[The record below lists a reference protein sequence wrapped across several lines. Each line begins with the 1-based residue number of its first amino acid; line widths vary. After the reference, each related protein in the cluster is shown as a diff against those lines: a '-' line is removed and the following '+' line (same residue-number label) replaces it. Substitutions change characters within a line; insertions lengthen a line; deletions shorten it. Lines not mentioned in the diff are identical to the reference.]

1 MSLQTRVNYIN
12 RYREIAMQFS
22 KSGLG
27 FLIEEIGL
35 DRVISLPKRILM
47 RQQNNEVLEKT
58 YAERIR
64 IFIEEMGTTFI
75 KLGQIASTRA
85 DLLPPD
91 LIKELE
97 KLQSHV
103 APFPA
108 AEARRLIEESLEA
121 PIDKLFMIFDDEPV
135 GSASIGQVHR
145 AMLHTGEDVAVKIQR
160 PNIEKTV
167 RTDLEILRHLA
178 VLAESNLEWA
188 RNYQVTDM
196 IEEFSDA
203 LINELDYTIEA
214 RNVERIGKT
223 HNNDSKI
230 KIPEIYWEYS
240 TKNVMVMDFIK
251 GIPVNH
257 VETLDEMNIDRSE
270 VADTL
275 AKAIFQQIFEEGYFH
290 GDPHPGNVSVL
301 EDGTLVFLDFGMI
314 GRLTSDLKNNFG
326 SLLISLMRKDS
337 AGVVKAIVKM
347 GVVPS
352 DVSMRDLNREAEIM
366 RDKYYDVPLAKLN
379 FSDAVND
386 LFGIANKY
394 KIKLPQDFTILAKT
408 LLTLESVVS
417 QLDPDFSIMD
427 VAEPFGKALML
438 ERYNPKNLLNFQID
452 EVQQLANELRE
463 VTENVHTFSKGLK
476 NQNLPI
482 EIDVKGRSQF
492 SKHLDR
498 VINRLSF
505 SIVLLAFS
513 IIMVGLIVGSAILGE
528 GSIIFR
534 IPIIEIAAI
543 FAMGM
548 FSWLLW
554 SIVKSGRF

>member
-1 MSLQTRVNYIN
+1 MSLQTRVSYIN
-12 RYREIAMQFS
+12 RYREIAIAIS
-22 KSGLG
+22 KSGFG
-27 FLIEEIGL
+27 YIIEELGL
-35 DRVISLPKRILM
+35 DKVISLPRRLLI
-47 RQQNNEVLEKT
+47 RQKDDEVQELT

-64 IFIEEMGTTFI
+64 LFIESMGTTFI
-75 KLGQIASTRA
+75 KLGQIASTRG
-85 DLLPPD
+85 DLLPPE

-103 APFPA
+103 PSFPSDKVKTIIEDALGAPMD
-108 AEARRLIEESLEA
+108 EI
-121 PIDKLFMIFDDEPV
+121 FMIFDEDPV

-145 AMLHTGEDVAVKIQR
+145 AMLLSGEDVAVKVQR

-178 VLAESNLEWA
+178 TLAESNLEWA

-196 IEEFSDA
+196 IDEFSTA

-214 RNVERIGKT
+214 RNMERISKT
-223 HNNDSKI
+223 HKHDSRVI
-230 KIPEIYWEYS
+230 IPSIHWDYT
-240 TKNVMVMDFIK
+240 TKEVLVMDFIK
-251 GIPVNH
+251 GTPINQFDK
-257 VETLDEMNIDRSE
+257 LDALNIDRSK

-275 AKAIFQQIFEEGYFH
+275 AKSIFKQIFEDGYFH

-301 EDGTLVFLDFGMI
+301 NDGSLVFLDFGMV

-326 SLLISLMRKDS
+326 SLLISLMKKDAS
-337 AGVVKAIVKM
+337 GVVKSIVKM
-347 GVVPS
+347 GVVPA
-352 DVSMRDLNREAEIM
+352 DVSMKKLNREAEIM
-366 RDKYYDVPLAKLN
+366 RDKYYDVPLSQLN

-408 LLTLESVVS
+408 LLTLEGVVS
-417 QLDPDFSIMD
+417 KLDPDFSIMD
-427 VAEPFGKALML
+427 VAEPFGKALLL
-438 ERYNPKNLLNFQID
+438 ERYNPKNLIDFQVD
-452 EVQQLANELRE
+452 ELQQIGTELRD
-463 VTENVHTFSKGLK
+463 VTSNVHQFSKGLK
-476 NQNLPI
+476 NSNLPI

-548 FSWLLW
+548 FIWLLW

>member
-47 RQQNNEVLEKT
+47 RQQNNEILEKT

-121 PIDKLFMIFDDEPV
+121 PIDELFMIFDDEPV

-145 AMLHTGEDVAVKIQR
+145 AMLHTGEDVAVKVQR

-188 RNYQVTDM
+188 RNYQVTEM

-223 HNNDSKI
+223 HKNDNTI

-251 GIPVNH
+251 GIPVNRFDK
-257 VETLDEMNIDRSE
+257 LDEMNINRSE
-270 VADTL
+270 LADTL

-337 AGVVKAIVKM
+337 SGVVKAIVKM
-347 GVVPS
+347 GVVPG

-386 LFGIANKY
+386 LFGISNKY

-427 VAEPFGKALML
+427 VAEPFGKALLL

-452 EVQQLANELRE
+452 EVQQLAGELRE
-463 VTENVHTFSKGLK
+463 VTENVHTFSKGLR

-513 IIMVGLIVGSAILGE
+513 IVMVGLIVGSAILGE

-543 FAMGM
+543 FAMVM
-548 FSWLLW
+548 FAWLLW

>member
-108 AEARRLIEESLEA
+108 AEARKLIEESLEA
-121 PIDKLFMIFDDEPV
+121 PIDELFMIFDDEPV

-145 AMLHTGEDVAVKIQR
+145 AMLHTGEDVAVKVQR

-223 HNNDSKI
+223 HKKDSNI

-257 VETLDEMNIDRSE
+257 FDKLDEMNINRSE
-270 VADTL
+270 LADTL
-275 AKAIFQQIFEEGYFH
+275 ARAIFQQIFEEGYFH

-347 GVVPS
+347 GVVPG

-386 LFGIANKY
+386 LFGISNKY

-438 ERYNPKNLLNFQID
+438 ERYNPKNLINFQID

-548 FSWLLW
+548 FAWLLW

>member
-1 MSLQTRVNYIN
+1 
-12 RYREIAMQFS
+12 
-22 KSGLG
+22 
-27 FLIEEIGL
+27 
-35 DRVISLPKRILM
+35 
-47 RQQNNEVLEKT
+47 
-58 YAERIR
+58 
-64 IFIEEMGTTFI
+64 
-75 KLGQIASTRA
+75 
-85 DLLPPD
+85 
-91 LIKELE
+91 
-97 KLQSHV
+97 
-103 APFPA
+103 
-108 AEARRLIEESLEA
+108 
-121 PIDKLFMIFDDEPV
+121 
-135 GSASIGQVHR
+135 
-145 AMLHTGEDVAVKIQR
+145 MLHTGEDVAVKIQR

-203 LINELDYTIEA
+203 LINELDYSIEA

-223 HNNDSKI
+223 HKNDSQI

-240 TKNVMVMDFIK
+240 TKNVMVMDYIK
-251 GIPVNH
+251 GVPVNNLAK
-257 VETLDEMNIDRSE
+257 LDEMNINRSE
-270 VADTL
+270 VADKL

-301 EDGTLVFLDFGMI
+301 EDGTIVFLDFGMI

-337 AGVVKAIVKM
+337 GGVVKAIVKM
-347 GVVPS
+347 GVVPG

-366 RDKYYDVPLAKLN
+366 RDKYYDVPLSKLN

-417 QLDPDFSIMD
+417 HLDPDFSIMD
-427 VAEPFGKALML
+427 VAEPFGKALLL

-452 EVQQLANELRE
+452 EIQQLGTELRE
-463 VTENVHTFSKGLK
+463 VTENVHQFSKGLK

-543 FAMGM
+543 FAMVM
-548 FSWLLW
+548 FAWLLW

>member
-1 MSLQTRVNYIN
+1 MSLQTRVSYIN
-12 RYREIAMQFS
+12 RYREIAIAIS
-22 KSGLG
+22 KSGFGYIIKEL
-27 FLIEEIGL
+27 GL
-35 DRVISLPKRILM
+35 DKVISLPRRLLI
-47 RQQNNEVLEKT
+47 RQKDDEVQELT

-64 IFIEEMGTTFI
+64 LFIESMGTTFI
-75 KLGQIASTRA
+75 KLGQIASTRG
-85 DLLPPD
+85 DLLPPE

-103 APFPA
+103 PSFPSDNVKTIIEDALGAPMD
-108 AEARRLIEESLEA
+108 EI
-121 PIDKLFMIFDDEPV
+121 FMIFDEDPV

-145 AMLHTGEDVAVKIQR
+145 AMLLSGEDVAVKVQR

-178 VLAESNLEWA
+178 TLAESNLEWA

-196 IEEFSDA
+196 IDEFSTA

-214 RNVERIGKT
+214 RNMERISKT
-223 HNNDSKI
+223 HKHDSRVI
-230 KIPEIYWEYS
+230 IPGIHWDYT
-240 TKNVMVMDFIK
+240 TKEVLVMDFIK
-251 GIPVNH
+251 GTPINQFDK
-257 VETLDEMNIDRSE
+257 LDALNIDRSK

-275 AKAIFQQIFEEGYFH
+275 AKSIFKQIFEDGYFH

-301 EDGTLVFLDFGMI
+301 NDGSLVFLDFGMI

-326 SLLISLMRKDS
+326 SLLISLMKKDAS
-337 AGVVKAIVKM
+337 GVVKSIVKM
-347 GVVPS
+347 GVVPA
-352 DVSMRDLNREAEIM
+352 DVSMKKLNREAEIM
-366 RDKYYDVPLAKLN
+366 RDKYYDVPLSKLN

-408 LLTLESVVS
+408 LLTLEGVVS
-417 QLDPDFSIMD
+417 KLDPDFSIMD
-427 VAEPFGKALML
+427 VAEPFGKALLL
-438 ERYNPKNLLNFQID
+438 ERYNPKNLIDFQID
-452 EVQQLANELRE
+452 ELQQIGTELRD
-463 VTENVHTFSKGLK
+463 VTSNVHQFSKGLK
-476 NQNLPI
+476 NSNLPI

-513 IIMVGLIVGSAILGE
+513 IVMVGLIVGSAILGE

-548 FSWLLW
+548 FIWLLW

>member
-145 AMLHTGEDVAVKIQR
+145 AMLHTGEDVAVKVQR

-223 HNNDSKI
+223 HKNDSKI

-257 VETLDEMNIDRSE
+257 LETLDEMNIDRSE

-408 LLTLESVVS
+408 LLILESVVS

>member
-47 RQQNNEVLEKT
+47 RQQNNEILEKT

-121 PIDKLFMIFDDEPV
+121 PIDELFMIFDDEPV

-145 AMLHTGEDVAVKIQR
+145 AMLHTGEDVAVKVQR

-188 RNYQVTDM
+188 RNYQVTEM

-223 HNNDSKI
+223 HKNDNTI

-257 VETLDEMNIDRSE
+257 FDKLDEMNINRSE
-270 VADTL
+270 LADTL

-337 AGVVKAIVKM
+337 SGVVKAIVKM
-347 GVVPS
+347 GVVPG

-386 LFGIANKY
+386 LFGISNKY

-427 VAEPFGKALML
+427 VAEPFGKALLL

-452 EVQQLANELRE
+452 EVQQLAGELRE
-463 VTENVHTFSKGLK
+463 VTENVHTFSKGLR

-513 IIMVGLIVGSAILGE
+513 IVMVGLIVGSAILGE

-543 FAMGM
+543 FAMVM
-548 FSWLLW
+548 FAWLLW

>member
-35 DRVISLPKRILM
+35 DRVISLPRRIIL
-47 RQQNNEVLEKT
+47 RQQNDEVLEKT

-75 KLGQIASTRA
+75 KLGQIASTRG

-91 LIKELE
+91 LIHELE

-108 AEARRLIEESLEA
+108 EEARRLIEESLEA
-121 PIDKLFMIFDDEPV
+121 PIDELFIIFDDKPV

-203 LINELDYTIEA
+203 LINELDYSIEA

-223 HNNDSKI
+223 HKNDSQI

-240 TKNVMVMDFIK
+240 TKNVMVMDYIK
-251 GIPVNH
+251 GVPVNNLAK
-257 VETLDEMNIDRSE
+257 LDEMNINRSE
-270 VADTL
+270 VADKL

-301 EDGTLVFLDFGMI
+301 EDGTIVFLDFGMI

-337 AGVVKAIVKM
+337 GGVVKAIVKM
-347 GVVPS
+347 GVVPG

-366 RDKYYDVPLAKLN
+366 RDKYYDVPLSKLN

-417 QLDPDFSIMD
+417 HLDPDFSIMD
-427 VAEPFGKALML
+427 VAEPFGKALLL

-452 EVQQLANELRE
+452 EIQQLGTELRE
-463 VTENVHTFSKGLK
+463 VAENVHQFSKGLK

-543 FAMGM
+543 FAMVM
-548 FSWLLW
+548 FAWLLW

>member
-12 RYREIAMQFS
+12 RYREIAKQIS
-22 KSGLG
+22 KSGFG
-27 FLIEEIGL
+27 YIIEEIGL
-35 DRVISLPKRILM
+35 DKVISLPRRLLL
-47 RQQNNEVLEKT
+47 RQGNEEVLEKT

-64 IFIEEMGTTFI
+64 LFIESMGTTFI
-75 KLGQIASTRA
+75 KLGQIASTRG
-85 DLLPPD
+85 DLLPPE

-108 AEARRLIEESLEA
+108 EVARSTIEESLGA
-121 PIDKLFMIFDDEPV
+121 SIDEIFMIFDDEPV

-145 AMLHTGEDVAVKIQR
+145 AILHSGEDVAVKVQR
-160 PNIEKTV
+160 PNIEGTV

-178 VLAESNLEWA
+178 KLLEANLEWA
-188 RNYQVTDM
+188 KNYQVTDM
-196 IEEFSDA
+196 IDEFSFA
-203 LINELDYTIEA
+203 LLNELDYTIEA

-223 HNNDSKI
+223 HANDPNV
-230 KIPEIYWEYS
+230 KIPNIFWDYT

-257 VETLDEMNIDRSE
+257 FDTLDELNIDRSKLAE
-270 VADTL
+270 TL
-275 AKAIFQQIFEEGYFH
+275 AKAIFKQIFEDGYFH

-314 GRLTSDLKNNFG
+314 GRLTSDLKTNFG
-326 SLLISLMRKDS
+326 SLLISLMKKDAS
-337 AGVVKAIVKM
+337 GVVKAIVKM
-347 GVVPS
+347 GVVPA
-352 DVSMRDLNREAEIM
+352 DVSMKQLNREAEIM
-366 RDKYYDVPLAKLN
+366 RDKYYDVPLSKLN

-386 LFGIANKY
+386 LFSISNKY
-394 KIKLPQDFTILAKT
+394 KIRLPQDFTILAKT
-408 LLTLESVVS
+408 LLTLEGVVS
-417 QLDPDFSIMD
+417 KLDPDFSIMD
-427 VAEPFGKALML
+427 VAEPFGKSLL
-438 ERYNPKNLLNFQID
+438 FDRYNPKNVIENQID
-452 EVQQLANELRE
+452 DAQQIASELRD
-463 VTENVHTFSKGLK
+463 VTANVHQFSKGLK
-476 NQNLPI
+476 NSNLPI
-482 EIDVKGRSQF
+482 EIDLKGRTQF

-513 IIMVGLIVGSAILGE
+513 IIMVGLIVGSALLGE

-543 FAMGM
+543 FAAGM
-548 FSWLLW
+548 FIWLMW

>member
-27 FLIEEIGL
+27 FLIEEIGI
-35 DRVISLPKRILM
+35 DRVISLPKRILL
-47 RQQNNEVLEKT
+47 RQQNDEVLEKT

-75 KLGQIASTRA
+75 KLGQIASTRG

-108 AEARRLIEESLEA
+108 TEARKLIEESLEA
-121 PIDKLFMIFDDEPV
+121 PIDELFMIFDDTPV

-145 AMLHTGEDVAVKIQR
+145 AMLHTGEDVAVKVQR
-160 PNIEKTV
+160 ANIEKTV

-223 HNNDSKI
+223 HKNDDKI

-257 VETLDEMNIDRSE
+257 FDELDKLNINRSDLAETLAR
-270 VADTL
+270 
-275 AKAIFQQIFEEGYFH
+275 AIFQQIFEEGYFH

-301 EDGTLVFLDFGMI
+301 RDGTLVFLDFGMI

-337 AGVVKAIVKM
+337 DGVVKAIVKM

-366 RDKYYDVPLAKLN
+366 RDKYYDVPLSKLN

-427 VAEPFGKALML
+427 VAEPFGKALLL

-452 EVQQLANELRE
+452 EIQQLGSELRE
-463 VTENVHTFSKGLK
+463 VTENVHQFSKGLK

-513 IIMVGLIVGSAILGE
+513 IVMVGLIVGSAILGE

-548 FSWLLW
+548 FIWLLW

>member
-35 DRVISLPKRILM
+35 DRVISMPRRIIL
-47 RQQNNEVLEKT
+47 RQQNEEVLEKT

-91 LIKELE
+91 LIRELE

-108 AEARRLIEESLEA
+108 EEARRLIEESLEA
-121 PIDKLFMIFDDEPV
+121 PIDELFMIFNDKPV

-223 HNNDSKI
+223 HKNDSKI

-240 TKNVMVMDFIK
+240 TKNIMVMDFIK
-251 GIPVNH
+251 GVPVNNL
-257 VETLDEMNIDRSE
+257 VKLDEMGINRSD
-270 VADTL
+270 VANTL
-275 AKAIFQQIFEEGYFH
+275 ARAIFQQIFEEGYFH

-301 EDGTLVFLDFGMI
+301 EDGTLAFLDFGMI

-337 AGVVKAIVKM
+337 GGVVKAIVKM
-347 GVVPS
+347 GVVPG

-366 RDKYYDVPLAKLN
+366 RDKYYDVPLSKLN

-427 VAEPFGKALML
+427 VAEPFGKALLL

-452 EVQQLANELRE
+452 EIQQLGTELRE
-463 VTENVHTFSKGLK
+463 VTENVHQFTKGLK

-513 IIMVGLIVGSAILGE
+513 IVMVGLIVGSAILGE

-548 FSWLLW
+548 FAWLLW

>member
-35 DRVISLPKRILM
+35 DRVISLPKRILL
-47 RQQNNEVLEKT
+47 RQQNDEVLEKT

-75 KLGQIASTRA
+75 KLGQIASTRG

-108 AEARRLIEESLEA
+108 AEARKLIEESLEA
-121 PIDKLFMIFDDEPV
+121 PIDELFMIFDDTPV

-145 AMLHTGEDVAVKIQR
+145 AMLHTGEDVAVKVQR
-160 PNIEKTV
+160 ANIEKRV

-223 HNNDSKI
+223 HKNDDKI

-257 VETLDEMNIDRSE
+257 FDELDKLNINRSDLAETLAR
-270 VADTL
+270 
-275 AKAIFQQIFEEGYFH
+275 AIFQQIFEEGYFH

-301 EDGTLVFLDFGMI
+301 RDGTLVFLDFGMI

-337 AGVVKAIVKM
+337 DGVVKAIVKM

-366 RDKYYDVPLAKLN
+366 RDKYYDVPLSKLN

-427 VAEPFGKALML
+427 VAEPFGKALLL

-452 EVQQLANELRE
+452 EIQQLGSELRE
-463 VTENVHTFSKGLK
+463 VTENVHQFSKGLK

-513 IIMVGLIVGSAILGE
+513 IVMVGLIVGSAILGE

-548 FSWLLW
+548 FIWLLW

>member
-1 MSLQTRVNYIN
+1 MSLQTRVKYIN

-27 FLIEEIGL
+27 FIIEEIGL
-35 DRVISLPKRILM
+35 DRVLSLPKRILL
-47 RQQNNEVLEKT
+47 RQQNDEYLEKT

-91 LIKELE
+91 LINELE

-103 APFPA
+103 SPFSA
-108 AEARRLIEESLEA
+108 SDARALIEESLEA
-121 PIDKLFMIFDDEPV
+121 DIDDIFMIFDDVPV

-145 AMLHTGEDVAVKIQR
+145 AMLHTGEDVAVKVQR
-160 PNIEKTV
+160 PDIEKTV

-178 VLAESNLEWA
+178 LLAEANLEWA

-196 IEEFSDA
+196 IDEFSDA

-223 HNNDSKI
+223 HRNDKKV
-230 KIPEIYWEYS
+230 KIPEIYWDYS
-240 TKNVMVMDFIK
+240 SKNVMVMDFIK
-251 GIPVNH
+251 GTPVNQLKK
-257 VETLDEMNIDRSE
+257 LDELGINRSM

-275 AKAIFQQIFEEGYFH
+275 ARSIFKQIFEEGYFH
-290 GDPHPGNVSVL
+290 GDPHPGNVNVL
-301 EDGTLVFLDFGMI
+301 DDGTVVFLDFGMV

-326 SLLISLMRKDS
+326 SLLISLMKHDS
-337 AGVVKAIVKM
+337 DGVVKSIVKM
-347 GVVPS
+347 GVVPA
-352 DVSMRDLNREAEIM
+352 DVSIRDLNREAEIM

-386 LFGIANKY
+386 LFGISNKY

-427 VAEPFGKALML
+427 VAEPFGKALLL

-452 EVQQLANELRE
+452 EVQQLGSELRE
-463 VTENVHTFSKGLK
+463 VTENVHTFSKGLR

-482 EIDVKGRSQF
+482 EIDVKGRSEF

-513 IIMVGLIVGSAILGE
+513 IVMVGLIVGSAILGE

-548 FSWLLW
+548 FVWLLW

>member
-12 RYREIAMQFS
+12 RYREIAKQIS
-22 KSGLG
+22 KSGFG
-27 FLIEEIGL
+27 YIIEEIGL
-35 DRVISLPKRILM
+35 DKVISLPRRLLL
-47 RQQNNEVLEKT
+47 RQGNEEVLEKT

-64 IFIEEMGTTFI
+64 LFIESMGTTFI
-75 KLGQIASTRA
+75 KLGQIASTRG
-85 DLLPPD
+85 DLLPPE

-108 AEARRLIEESLEA
+108 EVARSTIEESLGA
-121 PIDKLFMIFDDEPV
+121 SIDEIFMIFDDEPV

-145 AMLHTGEDVAVKIQR
+145 AMLHSGEDVAVKVQR
-160 PNIEKTV
+160 PNIEGTV

-178 VLAESNLEWA
+178 NLLEANLEWA
-188 RNYQVTDM
+188 KNYQVTDM
-196 IEEFSDA
+196 IDEFSFA
-203 LINELDYTIEA
+203 LLNELDYTIEA

-223 HNNDSKI
+223 HANDPNV
-230 KIPEIYWEYS
+230 KIPNIFWDYT

-257 VETLDEMNIDRSE
+257 FDTLDELNIDRSKLAE
-270 VADTL
+270 TL
-275 AKAIFQQIFEEGYFH
+275 AKAIFKQIFEDGYFH

-314 GRLTSDLKNNFG
+314 GRLTSDLKTNFG
-326 SLLISLMRKDS
+326 SLLISLMKKDAS
-337 AGVVKAIVKM
+337 GVVKAIVKM
-347 GVVPS
+347 GVVPA
-352 DVSMRDLNREAEIM
+352 DVSMKQLNREAEIM
-366 RDKYYDVPLAKLN
+366 RDKYYDVPLSKLN

-386 LFGIANKY
+386 LFSISNKY
-394 KIKLPQDFTILAKT
+394 KIRLPQDFTILAKT
-408 LLTLESVVS
+408 LLTLEGVVS
-417 QLDPDFSIMD
+417 KLDPDFSIMD
-427 VAEPFGKALML
+427 VAEPFGKSLL
-438 ERYNPKNLLNFQID
+438 FDRYNPKNVIENQID
-452 EVQQLANELRE
+452 DAQQIASELRD
-463 VTENVHTFSKGLK
+463 VTANVHQFSKGLK
-476 NQNLPI
+476 NSNLPI
-482 EIDVKGRSQF
+482 EIDLKGRTQF

-513 IIMVGLIVGSAILGE
+513 IIMVGLIVGSALLGE

-543 FAMGM
+543 FAAGM
-548 FSWLLW
+548 FIWLMW

>member
-12 RYREIAMQFS
+12 RYREIAKQIS
-22 KSGLG
+22 KSGFG
-27 FLIEEIGL
+27 YIIEEIGL
-35 DRVISLPKRILM
+35 DKVISLPRRLLL
-47 RQQNNEVLEKT
+47 RQGNKEVLEKT

-64 IFIEEMGTTFI
+64 LFIESMGTTFI
-75 KLGQIASTRA
+75 KLGQIASTRG
-85 DLLPPD
+85 DLLPPE

-108 AEARRLIEESLEA
+108 EVARSTIEESLGA
-121 PIDKLFMIFDDEPV
+121 SIDEIFMIFDDEPV

-145 AMLHTGEDVAVKIQR
+145 AILQSGEDVAVKVQR
-160 PNIEKTV
+160 PNIEGTV

-178 VLAESNLEWA
+178 KLLEANLEWA
-188 RNYQVTDM
+188 KNYQVTDM
-196 IEEFSDA
+196 IDEFSFA
-203 LINELDYTIEA
+203 LLNELDYTIEA

-223 HNNDSKI
+223 HANDPNV
-230 KIPEIYWEYS
+230 KIPNIFWDYT

-257 VETLDEMNIDRSE
+257 FDTLDELNIDRSKLAE
-270 VADTL
+270 TL
-275 AKAIFQQIFEEGYFH
+275 AKAIFKQIFEDGYFH

-314 GRLTSDLKNNFG
+314 GRLTSDLKTNFG
-326 SLLISLMRKDS
+326 SLLISLMKKDAS
-337 AGVVKAIVKM
+337 GVVKAIVKM
-347 GVVPS
+347 GVVPA
-352 DVSMRDLNREAEIM
+352 DVSMKQLNREAEIM
-366 RDKYYDVPLAKLN
+366 RDKYYDVPLSKLN

-386 LFGIANKY
+386 LFIISNKY
-394 KIKLPQDFTILAKT
+394 KIRLPQDFTILAKT
-408 LLTLESVVS
+408 LLTLEGVVS
-417 QLDPDFSIMD
+417 KLDPDFSIMD
-427 VAEPFGKALML
+427 VAEPFGKSLL
-438 ERYNPKNLLNFQID
+438 FDRYNPKNVIENQID
-452 EVQQLANELRE
+452 DAQQIALELRD
-463 VTENVHTFSKGLK
+463 VTANVHQFSKGLK
-476 NQNLPI
+476 NSNLPI
-482 EIDVKGRSQF
+482 EIDLKGRTQF

-513 IIMVGLIVGSAILGE
+513 IIMVGLIVGSALLGE

-543 FAMGM
+543 FAAGM
-548 FSWLLW
+548 FIWLMW

>member
-47 RQQNNEVLEKT
+47 RQQNNEILEKT

-121 PIDKLFMIFDDEPV
+121 PIDELFMIFDDEPV

-145 AMLHTGEDVAVKIQR
+145 AMLHTGEDVAVKVQR

-223 HNNDSKI
+223 HKNDSKI

-257 VETLDEMNIDRSE
+257 FNKLDEMNINRSE
-270 VADTL
+270 LADTL
-275 AKAIFQQIFEEGYFH
+275 ARAIFQQIFEEGYFH

-337 AGVVKAIVKM
+337 SGVVKAIVKM
-347 GVVPS
+347 GVVPG

-386 LFGIANKY
+386 LFGISNKY

-427 VAEPFGKALML
+427 VAEPFGKALLL
-438 ERYNPKNLLNFQID
+438 ERYNPKNIVNFQID
-452 EVQQLANELRE
+452 EVQQLASELRE

-513 IIMVGLIVGSAILGE
+513 IIMVGLIVGSSILGE

-548 FSWLLW
+548 FAWLLW
-554 SIVKSGRF
+554 SIFKSGRF

>member
-12 RYREIAMQFS
+12 RYREIAKQIS
-22 KSGLG
+22 KSGFG
-27 FLIEEIGL
+27 YIIEEIGL
-35 DRVISLPKRILM
+35 DKVISLPRRLLL
-47 RQQNNEVLEKT
+47 RQGNKEVLEKT

-64 IFIEEMGTTFI
+64 LFIESMGTTFI
-75 KLGQIASTRA
+75 KLGQIASTRG
-85 DLLPPD
+85 DLLPPE

-108 AEARRLIEESLEA
+108 EVARSTIEESLGA
-121 PIDKLFMIFDDEPV
+121 SIDEIFMIFDDEPV

-145 AMLHTGEDVAVKIQR
+145 AILQSGEDVAVKVQR
-160 PNIEKTV
+160 PNIEGTV

-178 VLAESNLEWA
+178 NLLEANLEWA
-188 RNYQVTDM
+188 KNYQVTDM
-196 IEEFSDA
+196 IDEFSFA
-203 LINELDYTIEA
+203 LLNELDYTIEA

-223 HNNDSKI
+223 HANDPNV
-230 KIPEIYWEYS
+230 KIPNIFWDYT

-257 VETLDEMNIDRSE
+257 FDTLDELNIDRSKLAE
-270 VADTL
+270 TL
-275 AKAIFQQIFEEGYFH
+275 AKAIFKQIFEDGYFH

-314 GRLTSDLKNNFG
+314 GRLTSDLKTNFG
-326 SLLISLMRKDS
+326 SLLISLMKKDAS
-337 AGVVKAIVKM
+337 GVVKAIVKM
-347 GVVPS
+347 GVVPA
-352 DVSMRDLNREAEIM
+352 DVSMKQLNREAEIM
-366 RDKYYDVPLAKLN
+366 RDKYYEVPLSKLN
-379 FSDAVND
+379 FSGAVND
-386 LFGIANKY
+386 LFIISNKY
-394 KIKLPQDFTILAKT
+394 KIRLPQDFTILAKT
-408 LLTLESVVS
+408 LLTLEGVVS
-417 QLDPDFSIMD
+417 KLDPDFSIMD
-427 VAEPFGKALML
+427 VAEPFGKSLL
-438 ERYNPKNLLNFQID
+438 FDRYNPKNVIENQID
-452 EVQQLANELRE
+452 DAQQIALELRD
-463 VTENVHTFSKGLK
+463 VTANVHQFSKGLK
-476 NQNLPI
+476 NSNLPI
-482 EIDVKGRSQF
+482 EIDLKGRTQF

-513 IIMVGLIVGSAILGE
+513 IIMVGLIVGSALLGE

-543 FAMGM
+543 FAAGM
-548 FSWLLW
+548 FIWLMW

>member
-1 MSLQTRVNYIN
+1 MSLQTRVKYIN

-27 FLIEEIGL
+27 FIIEEIGL
-35 DRVISLPKRILM
+35 DRVLSLPKRILL
-47 RQQNNEVLEKT
+47 RQQNDEYLEKT

-91 LIKELE
+91 LIYELE

-103 APFPA
+103 SPFPA
-108 AEARRLIEESLEA
+108 SDARALIEESLEA
-121 PIDKLFMIFDDEPV
+121 DIDDIFMIFDDVPV

-145 AMLHTGEDVAVKIQR
+145 AMLHTGEDVAVKVQR

-178 VLAESNLEWA
+178 LLAEANLEWA

-196 IEEFSDA
+196 IDEFSDA

-223 HNNDSKI
+223 HRNDKKV
-230 KIPEIYWEYS
+230 KIPEIYWDYS
-240 TKNVMVMDFIK
+240 SKNVMVMDFIK
-251 GIPVNH
+251 GTPVNQLKK
-257 VETLDEMNIDRSE
+257 LDELGINRSM

-275 AKAIFQQIFEEGYFH
+275 ARSIFKQIFEEGYFH
-290 GDPHPGNVSVL
+290 GDPHPGNVNVL
-301 EDGTLVFLDFGMI
+301 DDGTVVFLDFGMV

-326 SLLISLMRKDS
+326 SLLISLMKHDS
-337 AGVVKAIVKM
+337 DGVVKSIVKM
-347 GVVPS
+347 GVVPA
-352 DVSMRDLNREAEIM
+352 DVSIRDLNREAEIM

-386 LFGIANKY
+386 LFGISNKY

-427 VAEPFGKALML
+427 VAEPFGKALLL

-452 EVQQLANELRE
+452 EVQQLGSELRE
-463 VTENVHTFSKGLK
+463 VTENVHTFSKGLR

-482 EIDVKGRSQF
+482 EIDVKGRSEF

-513 IIMVGLIVGSAILGE
+513 IVMVGLIVGSAILGE

-548 FSWLLW
+548 FVWLLW

>member
-1 MSLQTRVNYIN
+1 M
-12 RYREIAMQFS
+12 
-22 KSGLG
+22 
-27 FLIEEIGL
+27 
-35 DRVISLPKRILM
+35 
-47 RQQNNEVLEKT
+47 
-58 YAERIR
+58 
-64 IFIEEMGTTFI
+64 
-75 KLGQIASTRA
+75 
-85 DLLPPD
+85 
-91 LIKELE
+91 
-97 KLQSHV
+97 
-103 APFPA
+103 
-108 AEARRLIEESLEA
+108 
-121 PIDKLFMIFDDEPV
+121 ID
-135 GSASIGQVHR
+135 
-145 AMLHTGEDVAVKIQR
+145 
-160 PNIEKTV
+160 
-167 RTDLEILRHLA
+167 
-178 VLAESNLEWA
+178 
-188 RNYQVTDM
+188 
-196 IEEFSDA
+196 EFSDA

-223 HNNDSKI
+223 HRNDKKI
-230 KIPEIYWEYS
+230 KIPEIYWDYS
-240 TKNVMVMDFIK
+240 SKNVMVMDFIK
-251 GIPVNH
+251 GTPVNQLKK
-257 VETLDEMNIDRSE
+257 LDELGINRSM

-275 AKAIFQQIFEEGYFH
+275 ARSIFKQIFEEGYFH
-290 GDPHPGNVSVL
+290 GDPHPGNVNVL
-301 EDGTLVFLDFGMI
+301 DDGTVVFLDFGMV

-326 SLLISLMRKDS
+326 SLLISLMKHDS
-337 AGVVKAIVKM
+337 DGVVKSIVKM
-347 GVVPS
+347 GVVPA
-352 DVSMRDLNREAEIM
+352 DVSIRDLNREAEIM

-386 LFGIANKY
+386 LFGISNKY

-427 VAEPFGKALML
+427 VAEPFGKALLL

-452 EVQQLANELRE
+452 EVQQLGSELRE
-463 VTENVHTFSKGLK
+463 VTENVHTFSKGLR

-482 EIDVKGRSQF
+482 EIDVKGRSEF

-513 IIMVGLIVGSAILGE
+513 IVMVGLIVGSAILGE

-548 FSWLLW
+548 FVWLLW

>member
-47 RQQNNEVLEKT
+47 RQQNNDVLEKT

-145 AMLHTGEDVAVKIQR
+145 AMLHTGEDVAVKVQR

-223 HNNDSKI
+223 HKNDANI

-240 TKNVMVMDFIK
+240 TKNVMTMDFIK

-257 VETLDEMNIDRSE
+257 FDKLDEMNINRSE
-270 VADTL
+270 LADTL

-337 AGVVKAIVKM
+337 SGIVKAIVKM

-379 FSDAVND
+379 FSEAVND
-386 LFGIANKY
+386 LFGISNKY

-513 IIMVGLIVGSAILGE
+513 IVMVGLIVGSAILGE

-548 FSWLLW
+548 FAWLLW

>member
-12 RYREIAMQFS
+12 RYREIAKQIS
-22 KSGLG
+22 KSGFG
-27 FLIEEIGL
+27 YIIEEIGL
-35 DRVISLPKRILM
+35 DKVISLPRRLLL
-47 RQQNNEVLEKT
+47 RQGNEEVLEKT

-64 IFIEEMGTTFI
+64 LFIESMGTTFI
-75 KLGQIASTRA
+75 KLGQIASTRG
-85 DLLPPD
+85 DLLPPE

-108 AEARRLIEESLEA
+108 EVARSTIEESLGA
-121 PIDKLFMIFDDEPV
+121 SIDEIFMIFDDEPV

-145 AMLHTGEDVAVKIQR
+145 AMLHSGEDVAVKVQR
-160 PNIEKTV
+160 PNIEGTV

-178 VLAESNLEWA
+178 NLLEANLEWA
-188 RNYQVTDM
+188 KNYQVTDM
-196 IEEFSDA
+196 IDEFSFA
-203 LINELDYTIEA
+203 LLNELDYTIEA

-223 HNNDSKI
+223 HANDPNV
-230 KIPEIYWEYS
+230 KIPNIFWDYT

-257 VETLDEMNIDRSE
+257 FDTLDELNIDRSKLAE
-270 VADTL
+270 TL
-275 AKAIFQQIFEEGYFH
+275 AKAIFKQIFEDGYFH

-314 GRLTSDLKNNFG
+314 GRLTSDLKTNFG
-326 SLLISLMRKDS
+326 SLLISLMKKDAS
-337 AGVVKAIVKM
+337 GVVKAIVKM
-347 GVVPS
+347 GVVPA
-352 DVSMRDLNREAEIM
+352 DVSMKQLNREAEIM
-366 RDKYYDVPLAKLN
+366 RDKYYEVPLSKLN

-386 LFGIANKY
+386 LFSISNKY
-394 KIKLPQDFTILAKT
+394 KIRLPQDFTILAKT
-408 LLTLESVVS
+408 LLTLEGVVS
-417 QLDPDFSIMD
+417 KLDPDFSIMD
-427 VAEPFGKALML
+427 VAEPFGKSLL
-438 ERYNPKNLLNFQID
+438 FDRYNPKNVIENQID
-452 EVQQLANELRE
+452 DAQQIASELRD
-463 VTENVHTFSKGLK
+463 VTANVHQFSKGLK
-476 NQNLPI
+476 NSNLPI
-482 EIDVKGRSQF
+482 EIDLKGRTQF

-513 IIMVGLIVGSAILGE
+513 IIMVGLIVGSALLGE

-543 FAMGM
+543 FAAGM
-548 FSWLLW
+548 FIWLMW

>member
-160 PNIEKTV
+160 PHIEKTV

-223 HNNDSKI
+223 HKNDSKI

-257 VETLDEMNIDRSE
+257 LKTLDEMNINRSE

-337 AGVVKAIVKM
+337 SGIVKAIVKM

-379 FSDAVND
+379 FSEAVND
-386 LFGIANKY
+386 LFGISNKY

-513 IIMVGLIVGSAILGE
+513 IVMVGLIVGSAILGE

-548 FSWLLW
+548 FAWLLW

>member
-12 RYREIAMQFS
+12 RYREIAIQFS

-35 DRVISLPKRILM
+35 DRVISLPKRILL
-47 RQQNNEVLEKT
+47 RQQNDEVLEKT

-75 KLGQIASTRA
+75 KLGQIASTRG

-108 AEARRLIEESLEA
+108 AEARKLIEESLEA
-121 PIDKLFMIFDDEPV
+121 PIDELFMIFDDTPV

-145 AMLHTGEDVAVKIQR
+145 AMLHTGEDVAVKVQR
-160 PNIEKTV
+160 ANIEKTV

-223 HNNDSKI
+223 HKNDNKI

-257 VETLDEMNIDRSE
+257 FDELDKLNINRSDLAETLAR
-270 VADTL
+270 
-275 AKAIFQQIFEEGYFH
+275 AIFQQIFEEGYFH

-301 EDGTLVFLDFGMI
+301 RDGTLVFLDFGMI
-314 GRLTSDLKNNFG
+314 GRLTSDLKINFG
-326 SLLISLMRKDS
+326 SMLISLMRKDS
-337 AGVVKAIVKM
+337 DGVVKAIVKM

-366 RDKYYDVPLAKLN
+366 RDKYYDVPLSKLN

-408 LLTLESVVS
+408 LLTLESIVS

-427 VAEPFGKALML
+427 VAEPFGKALLL

-452 EVQQLANELRE
+452 EIQQLGSELRE
-463 VTENVHTFSKGLK
+463 VTENVHQFSKGLK

-513 IIMVGLIVGSAILGE
+513 IVMVGLIVGSAILGE

-548 FSWLLW
+548 FIWLLW

>member
-1 MSLQTRVNYIN
+1 MSLQTRVKYIN

-27 FLIEEIGL
+27 FIIEEIGL
-35 DRVISLPKRILM
+35 DRVLSLPKRILL
-47 RQQNNEVLEKT
+47 RQQNDEYLEKT

-91 LIKELE
+91 LINELE

-103 APFPA
+103 SPFPA
-108 AEARRLIEESLEA
+108 SDARALIEESLEA
-121 PIDKLFMIFDDEPV
+121 DIDDIFMIFDDVPV

-145 AMLHTGEDVAVKIQR
+145 AMLHTGEDVAVKVQR

-178 VLAESNLEWA
+178 LLAEANLEWA

-196 IEEFSDA
+196 IDEFSDA

-223 HNNDSKI
+223 HRNDKKV
-230 KIPEIYWEYS
+230 KIPEIYWDYS
-240 TKNVMVMDFIK
+240 SKNVMVMDFIK
-251 GIPVNH
+251 GTPVNQLKK
-257 VETLDEMNIDRSE
+257 LDELGINRSM

-275 AKAIFQQIFEEGYFH
+275 ARSIFKQIFEEGYFH
-290 GDPHPGNVSVL
+290 GDPHPGNVNVL
-301 EDGTLVFLDFGMI
+301 DDGTVVFLDFGMV
-314 GRLTSDLKNNFG
+314 GRLSSDLKNNFG
-326 SLLISLMRKDS
+326 SLLISLMKHDS
-337 AGVVKAIVKM
+337 DGVVKSIVKM
-347 GVVPS
+347 GVVPA
-352 DVSMRDLNREAEIM
+352 DVSIRDLNREAEIM

-386 LFGIANKY
+386 LFGISNKY

-427 VAEPFGKALML
+427 VAEPFGKALLL

-452 EVQQLANELRE
+452 EVQQLGSELRE
-463 VTENVHTFSKGLK
+463 VTENVHTFSKGLR

-482 EIDVKGRSQF
+482 EIDVKGRSEF
-492 SKHLDR
+492 SKHFDR

-513 IIMVGLIVGSAILGE
+513 IVMVGLIVGSAILGE

-543 FAMGM
+543 FAMVM
-548 FSWLLW
+548 FVWLLW

>member
-12 RYREIAMQFS
+12 RYREIAKQIS
-22 KSGLG
+22 KSGFG
-27 FLIEEIGL
+27 YIIEEIGL
-35 DRVISLPKRILM
+35 DKVISLPRRLLL
-47 RQQNNEVLEKT
+47 RQGNEEVLEKT

-64 IFIEEMGTTFI
+64 LFIESMGTTFI
-75 KLGQIASTRA
+75 KLGQIASTRG
-85 DLLPPD
+85 DLLPPE

-108 AEARRLIEESLEA
+108 EVARSTIEESLGA
-121 PIDKLFMIFDDEPV
+121 SIDEIFMIFDDEPV

-145 AMLHTGEDVAVKIQR
+145 AMLHSGEDVAVKVQR
-160 PNIEKTV
+160 PNIEGTV

-178 VLAESNLEWA
+178 NLLEANLEWA
-188 RNYQVTDM
+188 KNYQVTDM
-196 IEEFSDA
+196 IDEFSFA
-203 LINELDYTIEA
+203 LLNELDYTIEA

-223 HNNDSKI
+223 HANDPNV
-230 KIPEIYWEYS
+230 KIPNIFWDYT

-257 VETLDEMNIDRSE
+257 FDTLDELNIDRSKLAE
-270 VADTL
+270 TL
-275 AKAIFQQIFEEGYFH
+275 AKAIFKQIFEDGYFH

-301 EDGTLVFLDFGMI
+301 KDGTLVFLDFGMI
-314 GRLTSDLKNNFG
+314 GRLTSDLKTNFG
-326 SLLISLMRKDS
+326 SLLISLMKKDAS
-337 AGVVKAIVKM
+337 GVVKAIVKM
-347 GVVPS
+347 GVVPA
-352 DVSMRDLNREAEIM
+352 DVSMKQLNREAEIM
-366 RDKYYDVPLAKLN
+366 RDKYYDVPLSKLN

-386 LFGIANKY
+386 LFSISNKY
-394 KIKLPQDFTILAKT
+394 KIRLPQDFTILAKT
-408 LLTLESVVS
+408 LLTLEGVVS
-417 QLDPDFSIMD
+417 KLDPDFSIMD
-427 VAEPFGKALML
+427 VAEPFGKSLL
-438 ERYNPKNLLNFQID
+438 FDRYNPKNVIENQID
-452 EVQQLANELRE
+452 DAQQIASELRD
-463 VTENVHTFSKGLK
+463 VTANVHQFSKGLK
-476 NQNLPI
+476 NSNLPI
-482 EIDVKGRSQF
+482 EIDLKGRTQF

-513 IIMVGLIVGSAILGE
+513 IIMVGLIVGSALLGE

-543 FAMGM
+543 FAAGM
-548 FSWLLW
+548 FIWLMW

>member
-1 MSLQTRVNYIN
+1 
-12 RYREIAMQFS
+12 MQFS

-27 FLIEEIGL
+27 FIIEEIGL
-35 DRVISLPKRILM
+35 DRVLSLPKRILL
-47 RQQNNEVLEKT
+47 RQQNDEYLEKT

-91 LIKELE
+91 LINELE

-103 APFPA
+103 SPFPA
-108 AEARRLIEESLEA
+108 SDARALIEESLEA
-121 PIDKLFMIFDDEPV
+121 DIDDIFMIFDDVPV

-145 AMLHTGEDVAVKIQR
+145 AMLHTGEDVAVKVQR

-178 VLAESNLEWA
+178 LLAEANLEWA

-196 IEEFSDA
+196 IDEFSDA

-223 HNNDSKI
+223 HRNDKKI
-230 KIPEIYWEYS
+230 KIPEIYWDYS
-240 TKNVMVMDFIK
+240 SKNVMVMDFIK
-251 GIPVNH
+251 GTPVNQLKK
-257 VETLDEMNIDRSE
+257 LDELGINRSM

-275 AKAIFQQIFEEGYFH
+275 ARSIFKQIFEEGYFH
-290 GDPHPGNVSVL
+290 GDPHPGNVNVL
-301 EDGTLVFLDFGMI
+301 DDGTVVFLDFGMV

-326 SLLISLMRKDS
+326 SLLISLMKHDS
-337 AGVVKAIVKM
+337 DGVVKSIVKM
-347 GVVPS
+347 GVVPA
-352 DVSMRDLNREAEIM
+352 DVSIRDLNREAEIM

-386 LFGIANKY
+386 LFGISNKY

-427 VAEPFGKALML
+427 VAEPFGKALLL

-452 EVQQLANELRE
+452 EVQQLGSELRE
-463 VTENVHTFSKGLK
+463 VTENVHTFSKGLR

-482 EIDVKGRSQF
+482 EIDVKGRSEF

-513 IIMVGLIVGSAILGE
+513 IVMVGLIVGSAILGE

-548 FSWLLW
+548 FVWLLW

>member
-22 KSGLG
+22 KNGLG
-27 FLIEEIGL
+27 FLIEEIGI
-35 DRVISLPKRILM
+35 DRVISLPKRILL
-47 RQQNNEVLEKT
+47 RQQNDEVLEKT

-75 KLGQIASTRA
+75 KLGQIASTRG

-108 AEARRLIEESLEA
+108 TEARKLIEESLEA
-121 PIDKLFMIFDDEPV
+121 PIDELFMIFDDTPV

-145 AMLHTGEDVAVKIQR
+145 AMLHTGEDVAVKVQR
-160 PNIEKTV
+160 ANIEKTV

-223 HNNDSKI
+223 HKNDDKI

-257 VETLDEMNIDRSE
+257 FDELDKLNINRSDLAETLAR
-270 VADTL
+270 
-275 AKAIFQQIFEEGYFH
+275 AIFQQIFEEGYFH

-301 EDGTLVFLDFGMI
+301 RDGTLVFLDFGMI

-337 AGVVKAIVKM
+337 DGVVKAIVKM

-366 RDKYYDVPLAKLN
+366 RDKYYDVPLSKLN

-427 VAEPFGKALML
+427 VAEPFGKALLL

-452 EVQQLANELRE
+452 EIQQLGSELRE
-463 VTENVHTFSKGLK
+463 VTENVHQFSKGLK

-513 IIMVGLIVGSAILGE
+513 IVMVGLIVGSAILGE

-548 FSWLLW
+548 FIWLLW

>member
-12 RYREIAMQFS
+12 RYREIAIQFS

-35 DRVISLPKRILM
+35 DRVISLPKRILL
-47 RQQNNEVLEKT
+47 RQQNDEVLEKT

-75 KLGQIASTRA
+75 KLGQIASTRG

-108 AEARRLIEESLEA
+108 AEARKLIEESLEA
-121 PIDKLFMIFDDEPV
+121 PIDELFMIFDDTPV

-145 AMLHTGEDVAVKIQR
+145 AMLHTGEDVAVKVQR
-160 PNIEKTV
+160 ANIEKTV

-223 HNNDSKI
+223 HKNDNKI

-257 VETLDEMNIDRSE
+257 FDELDKLNINRSDLAETLAR
-270 VADTL
+270 
-275 AKAIFQQIFEEGYFH
+275 AIFQQIFEEGYFH

-301 EDGTLVFLDFGMI
+301 RDGTLVFLDFGMI

-337 AGVVKAIVKM
+337 DGVVKAIVKM

-366 RDKYYDVPLAKLN
+366 RDKYYDVPLSKLN

-408 LLTLESVVS
+408 LLTLESIVS

-427 VAEPFGKALML
+427 VAEPFGKALLL

-452 EVQQLANELRE
+452 EIQQLGSELRE
-463 VTENVHTFSKGLK
+463 VTENVHQFSKGLK

-513 IIMVGLIVGSAILGE
+513 IVMVGLIVGSAILGE

-548 FSWLLW
+548 FIWLLW

>member
-12 RYREIAMQFS
+12 RYREIAIQFS

-35 DRVISLPKRILM
+35 DRVISLPKRILL
-47 RQQNNEVLEKT
+47 RQQNDEVLEKT

-75 KLGQIASTRA
+75 KLGQIASTRG

-108 AEARRLIEESLEA
+108 AEARKLIEESLEA
-121 PIDKLFMIFDDEPV
+121 PIDELFMIFDDTPV

-145 AMLHTGEDVAVKIQR
+145 AMLHTGEDVAVKVQR
-160 PNIEKTV
+160 ANIEKRV

-223 HNNDSKI
+223 HKNDNKI

-257 VETLDEMNIDRSE
+257 FDELDKLNINRSDLAETLAR
-270 VADTL
+270 
-275 AKAIFQQIFEEGYFH
+275 AIFQQIFEEGYFH

-301 EDGTLVFLDFGMI
+301 RDGTLVFLDFGMI
-314 GRLTSDLKNNFG
+314 GRLTSDLKINFG

-337 AGVVKAIVKM
+337 DGVVKAIVKM

-366 RDKYYDVPLAKLN
+366 RDKYYDVPLSKLN

-408 LLTLESVVS
+408 LLTLESIVS

-427 VAEPFGKALML
+427 VAEPFGKALLL

-452 EVQQLANELRE
+452 EIQQLGSELRE
-463 VTENVHTFSKGLK
+463 VTENVHQFSKGLK

-513 IIMVGLIVGSAILGE
+513 IVMVGLIVGSAILGE

-548 FSWLLW
+548 FIWLLW

>member
-47 RQQNNEVLEKT
+47 RQQNNDVLEKT

-145 AMLHTGEDVAVKIQR
+145 AMLHTGEDVAVKVQR

-223 HNNDSKI
+223 HKNDSKI

-240 TKNVMVMDFIK
+240 TKNVMAMDFIK

-257 VETLDEMNIDRSE
+257 FDKLDEMNINRSE
-270 VADTL
+270 LADTL

-337 AGVVKAIVKM
+337 SGIVKAIVKM

-379 FSDAVND
+379 FSEAVND
-386 LFGIANKY
+386 LFGISNKY

-513 IIMVGLIVGSAILGE
+513 IVMVGLIVGSAILGE

-548 FSWLLW
+548 FAWLLW

>member
-1 MSLQTRVNYIN
+1 MSLQTRVKYIN

-27 FLIEEIGL
+27 FIIEEIGL
-35 DRVISLPKRILM
+35 DRVLSLPKRILL
-47 RQQNNEVLEKT
+47 RQQNDEYLEKT

-91 LIKELE
+91 LINELE

-103 APFPA
+103 SPFQA
-108 AEARRLIEESLEA
+108 SDARALIEESLEA
-121 PIDKLFMIFDDEPV
+121 DIDDIFMIFDDVPV

-145 AMLHTGEDVAVKIQR
+145 AMLHTGEDVAVKVQR

-178 VLAESNLEWA
+178 LLAEANLEWA

-196 IEEFSDA
+196 IDEFSDA

-223 HNNDSKI
+223 HRNDKKV
-230 KIPEIYWEYS
+230 KIPEIYWDYS
-240 TKNVMVMDFIK
+240 SKNVMVMDFIK
-251 GIPVNH
+251 GTPVNQLKK
-257 VETLDEMNIDRSE
+257 LDELGINRSM

-275 AKAIFQQIFEEGYFH
+275 ARSIFKQIFEEGYFH
-290 GDPHPGNVSVL
+290 GDPHPGNVNVL
-301 EDGTLVFLDFGMI
+301 DDGTVVFLDFGMV

-326 SLLISLMRKDS
+326 SLLISLMKHDS
-337 AGVVKAIVKM
+337 DGVVKSIVKM
-347 GVVPS
+347 GVVPA
-352 DVSMRDLNREAEIM
+352 DVSIRDLNREAEIM

-386 LFGIANKY
+386 LFGISNKY

-427 VAEPFGKALML
+427 VAEPFGKALLL

-452 EVQQLANELRE
+452 EVQQLGSELRE
-463 VTENVHTFSKGLK
+463 VTENVHTFSKGLR

-482 EIDVKGRSQF
+482 EIDVKGRSEF

-513 IIMVGLIVGSAILGE
+513 IVMVGLIVGSAILGE

-548 FSWLLW
+548 FVWLLW

>member
-12 RYREIAMQFS
+12 RYREIAKQIS
-22 KSGLG
+22 KSGFG
-27 FLIEEIGL
+27 YIIEEIGL
-35 DRVISLPKRILM
+35 DKVISLPRKLLL
-47 RQQNNEVLEKT
+47 RQGNKEVLEKT

-64 IFIEEMGTTFI
+64 LFIESMGTTFI
-75 KLGQIASTRA
+75 KLGQIASTRG
-85 DLLPPD
+85 DLLPPE

-108 AEARRLIEESLEA
+108 EVARSTIEESLGA
-121 PIDKLFMIFDDEPV
+121 SIDEIFMIFDDEPV

-145 AMLHTGEDVAVKIQR
+145 AILQSGEDVAVKVQR
-160 PNIEKTV
+160 PNIEGTV

-178 VLAESNLEWA
+178 KLLEANLEWA
-188 RNYQVTDM
+188 KNYQVTDM
-196 IEEFSDA
+196 IDEFSFA
-203 LINELDYTIEA
+203 LLNELDYTIEA

-223 HNNDSKI
+223 HANDPNV
-230 KIPEIYWEYS
+230 KIPNIFWDYT

-257 VETLDEMNIDRSE
+257 FDTLDELNIDRSKLAE
-270 VADTL
+270 TL
-275 AKAIFQQIFEEGYFH
+275 AKAIFKQIFEDGYFH

-314 GRLTSDLKNNFG
+314 GRLTSDLKTNFG
-326 SLLISLMRKDS
+326 SLLISLMKKDAS
-337 AGVVKAIVKM
+337 GVVKAIVKM
-347 GVVPS
+347 GVVPA
-352 DVSMRDLNREAEIM
+352 DVSMKQLNREAEIM
-366 RDKYYDVPLAKLN
+366 RDKYYEVPLSKLN

-386 LFGIANKY
+386 LFIISNKY
-394 KIKLPQDFTILAKT
+394 KIRLPQDFTILAKT
-408 LLTLESVVS
+408 LLTLEGVVS
-417 QLDPDFSIMD
+417 KLDPDFSIMD
-427 VAEPFGKALML
+427 VAEPFGKSLL
-438 ERYNPKNLLNFQID
+438 FDRYNPKNVIENQID
-452 EVQQLANELRE
+452 DAQQIALELRD
-463 VTENVHTFSKGLK
+463 VTANVHQFSKGLK
-476 NQNLPI
+476 NSNLPI
-482 EIDVKGRSQF
+482 EIDLKGRTQF

-513 IIMVGLIVGSAILGE
+513 IIMVGLIVGSALLGE

-543 FAMGM
+543 FAAGM
-548 FSWLLW
+548 FIWLMW

>member
-35 DRVISLPKRILM
+35 DRVISLPKRILL
-47 RQQNNEVLEKT
+47 RQQNDEVLEKT

-75 KLGQIASTRA
+75 KLGQIASTRG

-108 AEARRLIEESLEA
+108 AEARKLIEESLEA
-121 PIDKLFMIFDDEPV
+121 PIDELFMIFDDTPV

-145 AMLHTGEDVAVKIQR
+145 AMLHTGEDVAVKVQR
-160 PNIEKTV
+160 ANIEKTV

-223 HNNDSKI
+223 HKNDDKI

-257 VETLDEMNIDRSE
+257 FDELDKLNINRSDLAETLAR
-270 VADTL
+270 
-275 AKAIFQQIFEEGYFH
+275 AIFQQIFEEGYFH

-301 EDGTLVFLDFGMI
+301 TDGTLVFLDFGMI

-337 AGVVKAIVKM
+337 DGVVKAIVKM

-366 RDKYYDVPLAKLN
+366 RDKYYDVPLSKLN

-427 VAEPFGKALML
+427 VAEPFGKALLL

-452 EVQQLANELRE
+452 EIQQLGSELRE
-463 VTENVHTFSKGLK
+463 VTENVHQFSKGLK

-513 IIMVGLIVGSAILGE
+513 IVMVGLIVGSAILGE

-548 FSWLLW
+548 FIWLLW

>member
-27 FLIEEIGL
+27 FLIEEIGI
-35 DRVISLPKRILM
+35 DRVISLPKRILL
-47 RQQNNEVLEKT
+47 RQQNDEVLEKT

-75 KLGQIASTRA
+75 KLGQIASTRG

-108 AEARRLIEESLEA
+108 TEARKLIEESLEA
-121 PIDKLFMIFDDEPV
+121 PIDELFMIFDDTPV

-145 AMLHTGEDVAVKIQR
+145 AMLHTGEDVAVKVQR
-160 PNIEKTV
+160 ANIEKTV

-223 HNNDSKI
+223 HKNDDKI

-257 VETLDEMNIDRSE
+257 FAELDKLNINRSDLAETLAR
-270 VADTL
+270 
-275 AKAIFQQIFEEGYFH
+275 AIFQQIFEEGYFH

-301 EDGTLVFLDFGMI
+301 RDGTLVFLDFGMI

-337 AGVVKAIVKM
+337 DGVVKAIVKM

-366 RDKYYDVPLAKLN
+366 RDKYYDVPLSKLN

-427 VAEPFGKALML
+427 VAEPFGKTLLL

-452 EVQQLANELRE
+452 EIQQLGSELRE
-463 VTENVHTFSKGLK
+463 VTENVHQFSKGLK

-513 IIMVGLIVGSAILGE
+513 IVMVGLIVGSAILGE

-548 FSWLLW
+548 FIWLLW

>member
-1 MSLQTRVNYIN
+1 MSLQTRVKYIN

-27 FLIEEIGL
+27 FIIEEIGL
-35 DRVISLPKRILM
+35 DRVLSLPKRILL
-47 RQQNNEVLEKT
+47 RQQNDEYLEKT

-91 LIKELE
+91 LINELE

-103 APFPA
+103 SPFPA
-108 AEARRLIEESLEA
+108 SDARALIEESLESD
-121 PIDKLFMIFDDEPV
+121 IDDIFMIFDDVPV

-145 AMLHTGEDVAVKIQR
+145 AMLHTGEDVAVKVQR

-178 VLAESNLEWA
+178 LLAEANLEWA

-196 IEEFSDA
+196 IDEFSDA

-223 HNNDSKI
+223 HRNDKKV
-230 KIPEIYWEYS
+230 KIPEIYWDYS
-240 TKNVMVMDFIK
+240 SKNVMVMDFIK
-251 GIPVNH
+251 GTPVNQLKK
-257 VETLDEMNIDRSE
+257 LDELGINRSM

-275 AKAIFQQIFEEGYFH
+275 ARSIFKQIFEEGYFH
-290 GDPHPGNVSVL
+290 GDPHPGNVNVL
-301 EDGTLVFLDFGMI
+301 DDGTVVFLDFGMV

-326 SLLISLMRKDS
+326 SLLISLMKHDS
-337 AGVVKAIVKM
+337 DGVVKSIVKM
-347 GVVPS
+347 GVVPA
-352 DVSMRDLNREAEIM
+352 DVSIRDLNREAEIM

-386 LFGIANKY
+386 LFSISNKY

-427 VAEPFGKALML
+427 VAEPFGKALLL

-452 EVQQLANELRE
+452 EVQQLGSELRE
-463 VTENVHTFSKGLK
+463 VTENVHTFSKGLR

-482 EIDVKGRSQF
+482 EIDVKGRSEF

-513 IIMVGLIVGSAILGE
+513 IVMVGLIVGSAILGE

-548 FSWLLW
+548 FVWLLW

>member
-12 RYREIAMQFS
+12 RYREIAKQIS
-22 KSGLG
+22 KSGFG
-27 FLIEEIGL
+27 YIIEEIGL
-35 DRVISLPKRILM
+35 DKVISLPRRLLL
-47 RQQNNEVLEKT
+47 RQGNEEVLEKT

-64 IFIEEMGTTFI
+64 LFIESMGTTFI
-75 KLGQIASTRA
+75 KLGQIASTRG
-85 DLLPPD
+85 DLLPPE

-108 AEARRLIEESLEA
+108 EVARSTIEESLGA
-121 PIDKLFMIFDDEPV
+121 SIDEIFMIFDDEPV

-145 AMLHTGEDVAVKIQR
+145 AILQSGEDVAVKVQR
-160 PNIEKTV
+160 PNIEGTV

-178 VLAESNLEWA
+178 NLLEANLEWA
-188 RNYQVTDM
+188 KNYQVTDM
-196 IEEFSDA
+196 IDEFSFA
-203 LINELDYTIEA
+203 LLNELDYTIEA

-223 HNNDSKI
+223 HANDPNV
-230 KIPEIYWEYS
+230 KIPNIFWDYT

-257 VETLDEMNIDRSE
+257 FDTLDELNIDRSKLAE
-270 VADTL
+270 TL
-275 AKAIFQQIFEEGYFH
+275 AKAIFKQIFEDGYFH

-314 GRLTSDLKNNFG
+314 GRLTSDLKTNFG
-326 SLLISLMRKDS
+326 SLLISLMKKDAS
-337 AGVVKAIVKM
+337 GVVKAIVKM
-347 GVVPS
+347 GVVPA
-352 DVSMRDLNREAEIM
+352 DVSMKQLNREAEIM
-366 RDKYYDVPLAKLN
+366 RDKYYDVPLSKLN

-386 LFGIANKY
+386 LFSISNKY
-394 KIKLPQDFTILAKT
+394 KIRLPQDFTILAKT
-408 LLTLESVVS
+408 LLTLEGVVS
-417 QLDPDFSIMD
+417 KLDPDFSIMD
-427 VAEPFGKALML
+427 VAEPFGKSLL
-438 ERYNPKNLLNFQID
+438 FDRYNPKNVIENQID
-452 EVQQLANELRE
+452 DAQQIASELRD
-463 VTENVHTFSKGLK
+463 VTANVHQFSKGLK
-476 NQNLPI
+476 NSNLPI
-482 EIDVKGRSQF
+482 EIDLKGRTQF

-513 IIMVGLIVGSAILGE
+513 IIMVGLIVGSALLGE

-543 FAMGM
+543 FAAGM
-548 FSWLLW
+548 FIWLMW